1 MSSETDKI
9 KAEVEAARLEVVQAE
24 KEISSIRLALR
35 NLAVKAQAAQQAAAA
50 EASKEESEDGQK
62 DGSEKPKDD
71 EDEANSLKITATKV
85 CLWPGYVVKILFTCF
100 AGKSFS
106 HVCKSLLR

>member
-1 MSSETDKI
+1 MSNETDKI

-62 DGSEKPKDD
+62 DVSEKPND
-71 EDEANSLKITATKV
+71 EDEEENSLKITATKV
-85 CLWPGYVVKILFTCF
+85 CLCPSCVLH
-100 AGKSFS
+100 KSFS
-106 HVCKSLLR
+106 HV